1 MASSMK
7 RGRSRSDDP
16 PPSPATSKRIKPS
29 PTILN
34 VAVEHIQW
42 TGGSQQRVT
51 WSSTGD
57 VPNIS
62 AQLCQGGS
70 LNERGF
76 FIKSLCRS
84 AANTGST
91 AVTVPLGLTPG
102 PYQLRIES
110 TSDRNDVYSATSVE
124 IDMGAVPPV
133 ITSVEIDATQWT
145 GGSLQQIR
153 WSSQGEIPGVSARLY
168 FEGVFVKHLCRGVAN
183 TGSTTVTVPVGLTPG
198 AYELRVASHA
208 LTDLMFVPHAQMR
221 DLYGTASVEIDTGAV
236 PPGITN
242 VGVED
247 RHWTGGSTQRIT
259 WSSQGDIPGVSA
271 RLYQLGGIRER
282 FVKTL
287 FRSVPN
293 TGSTT
298 VTIPLGL
305 TPGSYQLRVASIAS
319 TELLFMHD
327 ERMNDCYGATVVEI
341 DAGSVAPAISNVSIK
356 QHLVA
361 STAVPCH
368 ASSQQQLMWSSEGD
382 VPSVRA
388 ELYRGGRYV
397 KMLFDS
403 AVNTGSAA
411 VTIPVGLTP
420 GLYQVRVE
428 SKVNIDA
435 FALSKPFTIDDEH
448 RERCVRYALLLL
460 ALPPQQRL
468 PYAIV
473 RKIAVVAA
481 TD

>member
-1 MASSMK
+1 M
-7 RGRSRSDDP
+7 
-16 PPSPATSKRIKPS
+16 
-29 PTILN
+29 
-34 VAVEHIQW
+34 EHIQW

-145 GGSLQQIR
+145 GGSLQRIR

-183 TGSTTVTVPVGLTPG
+183 TGSTTVTVPVGLAHKSVRTTRRI
-198 AYELRVASHA
+198 ACIDR
-208 LTDLMFVPHAQMR
+208 PHVCATCSDA
-221 DLYGTASVEIDTGAV
+221 DLYAAASVEIDTGAV

-287 FRSVPN
+287 FRSVSN

-327 ERMNDCYGATVVEI
+327 ERMNDCYSAWSSGDRVR
-341 DAGSVAPAISNVSIK
+341 SRLQSQMS
-356 QHLVA
+356 A
-361 STAVPCH
+361 SSTLQALPSVPCRL
-368 ASSQQQLMWSSEGD
+368 AAAAD
-382 VPSVRA
+382 V
-388 ELYRGGRYV
+388 E
-397 KMLFDS
+397 
-403 AVNTGSAA
+403 
-411 VTIPVGLTP
+411 
-420 GLYQVRVE
+420 
-428 SKVNIDA
+428 
-435 FALSKPFTIDDEH
+435 
-448 RERCVRYALLLL
+448 
-460 ALPPQQRL
+460 QR
-468 PYAIV
+468 
-473 RKIAVVAA
+473 RRRS
-481 TD
+481 